1 GHLLTRDRILIV
13 KGGLREDE
21 FNDGYSLRIR
31 QCWDYTQLCTDY
43 AQRLLLR
50 VDLRT
55 SDAWERI
62 DAILARYRPGNTPL
76 RLDLLLNSTHGP
88 VAGTLDLSGAQSV
101 RIEQS
106 LLDKLQKDP
115 AVSTLKVKYTPP
127 WVQ

>member
-1 GHLLTRDRILIV
+1 MVWKQG
-13 KGGLREDE
+13 
-21 FNDGYSLRIR
+21 
-31 QCWDYTQLCTDY
+31 C
-43 AQRLLLR
+43 
-50 VDLRT
+50 LRT
-55 SDAWERI
+55 SHAWERI

-88 VAGTLDLSGAQSV
+88 VAGTLDLSGGQSV